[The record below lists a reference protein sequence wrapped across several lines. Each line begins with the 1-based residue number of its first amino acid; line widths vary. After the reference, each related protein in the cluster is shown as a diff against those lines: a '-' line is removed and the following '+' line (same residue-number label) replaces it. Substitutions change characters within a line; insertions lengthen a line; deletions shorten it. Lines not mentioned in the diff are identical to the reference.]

1 MDLAKEILG
10 SAKPSQGNKSWFDG
24 LSEEHQ
30 SAIREVR
37 DHWRRTAESSGV
49 SACQMAKT
57 IIEKLTA
64 RGYKVSKYKQVVRW
78 LTHS

>member
-1 MDLAKEILG
+1 MELASEILG
-10 SAKPSQGNKSWFDG
+10 SVKPSPKNKSWFDV

-30 SAIREVR
+30 STIREVR
-37 DHWRRTAESSGV
+37 DHWRRTADSSGV
-49 SACQMAKT
+49 SACQMART
-57 IIEKLTA
+57 IVEKLTA